1 MDYIDV
7 QLIPFREKQY
17 NCKHPSW
24 RCSCCQLFKDNI
36 MNDHKKELES
46 LKAIIR
52 QKELEYQAKE
62 EELQRTIRL
71 FNEELKGCHIIRR
84 ELATI
89 IKQ

>member
-1 MDYIDV
+1 
-7 QLIPFREKQY
+7 
-17 NCKHPSW
+17 
-24 RCSCCQLFKDNI
+24 